1 MLNSDIFDMI
11 GIDPALIIAILT
23 VLVLILL
30 ITVLILIV
38 KVNHLMKRYD
48 LFMRGKD
55 CETMEDNIVEIYR
68 KLQIMQNKD
77 LANKDIMKML
87 NRNMVNTI
95 QKTGLVKYNAFEGMG
110 GQSSF
115 ALTLLNMENTGY
127 ILNAMHSR
135 NSCYV
140 YIKEVKNGEPE
151 IALSQEEKMSLDQA
165 IDKRENKRERTG
177 RRNSQG

>member
-1 MLNSDIFDMI
+1 MLNSNIFDAI

-23 VLVLILL
+23 LLVLILL
-30 ITVLILIV
+30 ITVLVLIV

-68 KLQIMQNKD
+68 KLQVMQNKD
-77 LANKDIMKML
+77 LANKDIMKMM

-115 ALTLLNMENTGY
+115 AFTLLNMENTGY

-140 YIKEVKNGEPE
+140 YIKEVRNGEPE
-151 IALSQEEKMSLDQA
+151 VPLSQEEKMSLEQA
-165 IDKRENKRERTG
+165 MDKRENKRERSTK
-177 RRNSQG
+177 RKS

>member
-1 MLNSDIFDMI
+1 MLNSEIFDAI
-11 GIDPALIIAILT
+11 GIDPAIIIVILT
-23 VLVLILL
+23 VLVLVLL
-30 ITVLILIV
+30 ITVLVLIV
-38 KVNHLMKRYD
+38 KVNHLMKRYN

-87 NRNMVNTI
+87 NRNMVNAI

-135 NSCYV
+135 NSCYI
-140 YIKEVKNGEPE
+140 YIKEVRNGEPE
-151 IALSQEEKMSLDQA
+151 VPLSQEEKMSLDQA
-165 IDKRENKRERTG
+165 VDKRKSKREKGT
-177 RRNSQG
+177 RRNS